1 MNDIIMQI
9 LYSIIGGFILTN
21 ISLIIFQVVSYHPY
35 SRPVIPLL
43 FQSIT
48 VLFGL
53 AIIIILEGDDFSNF
67 SGIGNLLQILLAQGI
82 VDVMII
88 LPVFYVLMLY
98 YLFRASIRTMPDAP
112 LLELL
117 DTE

>member
-1 MNDIIMQI
+1 MNEILIQV

-35 SRPVIPLL
+35 SRPVIPIL
-43 FQSIT
+43 FQTIT
-48 VLFGL
+48 VFFGL
-53 AIIIILEGDDFSNF
+53 ALIIFLEGDDFSNF
-67 SGIGNLLQILLAQGI
+67 SSSGNLLQILLVQGI
-82 VDVMII
+82 VDVMRIV
-88 LPVFYVLMLY
+88 PVFYVLMLY
-98 YLFRASIRTMPDAP
+98 YLFRASIRTMPEAP